1 MKKLKKDLQALT
13 KEFDVLTSKT
23 KELKNRLKKR
33 AVDQFEKAQAAV
45 TPQAAARQTAKALK
59 SLTKTMERII
69 KAAEKFEKDQAARK
83 PKPKAKTRA
92 RAETTAK
99 ASAKKKA
106 SASTATD
113 EVIKIIKRSKK
124 GVDVPA
130 LMKKTGFDE
139 KKVRN
144 IVSRAFKQGK
154 IKRAGRGIYVGA

>member
-23 KELKNRLKKR
+23 KELRNRLKKR

-69 KAAEKFEKDQAARK
+69 EAAEKFEKDQAARK
-83 PKPKAKTRA
+83 PKAKTRA
-92 RAETTAK
+92 RAKTTAK
-99 ASAKKKA
+99 ASANKKA

-113 EVIKIIKRSKK
+113 EIIKIIKRSKK

-144 IVSRAFKQGK
+144 IVSKAFKQGK

>member
-69 KAAEKFEKDQAARK
+69 KAAEKFEKDQPARK

-92 RAETTAK
+92 GAETTAK

-124 GVDVPA
+124 GFDVPA